1 MRLRAGRQACRIPK
15 GEGAPKK
22 GKDAQQS
29 RRNGNCDG
37 NCAIHFR
44 TRNRVW
50 RQQPTPTES
59 TSSHNDR
66 TRMSS
71 RKRTKPSEAPS
82 VRSPSPR
89 EPFPPIRTQT
99 SRFGHSS
106 LPSAAGTRMT
116 SGPAALHGS
125 SLLQISRA
133 LRSTLACN
141 FTNARHPGRWCAE
154 DSLYFAN

>member
-1 MRLRAGRQACRIPK
+1 MCACEQGDKHVVSRK
-15 GEGAPKK
+15 VRVHPKK
-22 GKDAQQS
+22 GKTHNKVAATETVTETVLS
-29 RRNGNCDG
+29 TSGLETVCGGSN
-37 NCAIHFR
+37 
-44 TRNRVW
+44 
-50 RQQPTPTES
+50 PTES